1 MPAGPLIDTVQAFRR
16 DNGLALSNLALNSDA
31 GQRLI
36 DAMAAAFQ
44 TSKDAARVRLLKK
57 RILTGQGPILTAFF

>member
-1 MPAGPLIDTVQAFRR
+1 VQAFRR
-16 DNGLALSNLALNSDA
+16 DNGLARSNLALNSGA

-36 DAMAAAFQ
+36 DTVAAAFQ

-57 RILTGQGPILTAFF
+57 RILTDGGLVRVRDLF